1 MIKYKEVTQPI
12 QEIVSV
18 KCDVC
23 GKEYNKG
30 QDDFEIEALHH
41 IRFIGGYASVFGD
54 GTQVECDICQ
64 HCLQKMIGD
73 FCRYKETTT

>member
-1 MIKYKEVTQPI
+1 MIKYKEVQQPT

-30 QDDFEIEALHH
+30 QDDFEIEEFHF
-41 IRFIGGYASVFGD
+41 IRFTGGYGSIFGD
-54 GTQVECDICQ
+54 GSRVECDICQ
-64 HCLQKMIGD
+64 NCLQKLIGD
-73 FCRYKETTT
+73 FCRCKTPI